1 MKTDKYAVIVAL
13 LKLIQKISDSL
24 EEKET
29 MQDTLRTHTP
39 PSHSV
44 YTEER
49 SYP

>member
-1 MKTDKYAVIVAL
+1 MDKYAVIVAL